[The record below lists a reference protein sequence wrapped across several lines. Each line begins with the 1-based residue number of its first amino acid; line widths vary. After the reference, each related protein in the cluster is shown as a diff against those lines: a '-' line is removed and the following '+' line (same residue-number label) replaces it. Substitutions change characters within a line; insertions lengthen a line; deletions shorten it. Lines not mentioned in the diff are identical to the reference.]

1 MVKTESYIAEQ
12 NPIAGDQHVQL
23 LQTADQEK
31 CLTTIPNGLHVV
43 PIPELV
49 SFVCAISVHTSLRAH
64 GIVDQCAA
72 CSVGY
77 VRVTCLPASSIVS
90 RPRPAFCHLQYV
102 KVGRAWYL
110 FSHEHDVIDK

>member
-43 PIPELV
+43 PIPELAQLDCLSTQLIQRTKCYQTV
-49 SFVCAISVHTSLRAH
+49 RLGHTQVKCPSR
-64 GIVDQCAA
+64 IR
-72 CSVGY
+72 SKR
-77 VRVTCLPASSIVS
+77 VRVECPFF
-90 RPRPAFCHLQYV
+90 RCP
-102 KVGRAWYL
+102 
-110 FSHEHDVIDK
+110 